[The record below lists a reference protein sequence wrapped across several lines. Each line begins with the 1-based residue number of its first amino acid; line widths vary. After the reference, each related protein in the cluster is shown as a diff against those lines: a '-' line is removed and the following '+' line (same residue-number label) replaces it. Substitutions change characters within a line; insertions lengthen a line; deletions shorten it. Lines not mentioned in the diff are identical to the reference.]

1 MIDGFWPAK
10 AAGQGCDSPECVA
23 RLGGGLPR
31 KDGQADRQTGWLWM
45 VEIGDNDARGRR
57 TGAASEE
64 RLDWKREVAAADEG
78 SFKSEVWF

>member
-1 MIDGFWPAK
+1 
-10 AAGQGCDSPECVA
+10 
-23 RLGGGLPR
+23 
-31 KDGQADRQTGWLWM
+31 M